1 MRQFKIAGALVLFL
15 GFASCTH
22 KEVVREKVDSREPA
36 ATGLSITPS
45 QEKILAEMISG
56 DSPVKHYRH
65 PMQVRFY
72 TNNDK
77 KYLTETTRKALQEAL
92 FKSLGSDSSEQGLG
106 KIVAGNLKDAI
117 LDNFVK
123 TLRVYK
129 IVNTSLQVDLVFAP
143 TPNRA
148 NDFTSEF
155 ASNQMVNLDEVGSLS
170 SKWDQQEKATTTD
183 SVYKYST
190 LIPDN
195 GRTAAYIGSVATIY
209 IEILDANPKLR
220 LPLPMKNGVKGFV
233 RYRRYY
239 RVPQDLSND
248 MVCGNF
254 TLKATKAGAGVPLFY
269 TVDLY
274 KNFNLKSLIP
284 TAETVEVY
292 PGLIATTNVG
302 RKELLPRGNDGIGK
316 SIPTASI
323 VVSQKKGMGGGD
335 ISFSLQKLV
344 YKAEDRDLII
354 GDSEVDL
361 VKRTGRSF
369 GPAEDTTLTNQ
380 AKFSFLKQCEKPL
393 AKLLNLDLVLSGG
406 SL

>member
-1 MRQFKIAGALVLFL
+1 MRQLKIAGALILSL
-15 GFASCTH
+15 GLASCTH
-22 KEVVREKVDSREPA
+22 KKVVSEAADSREPA
-36 ATGLSITPS
+36 AAGISITPS

-56 DSPVKHYRH
+56 DSPIKPYRH
-65 PMQVRFY
+65 SMQVRFY

-77 KYLTETTRKALQEAL
+77 KYLTETTKKALQEAL
-92 FKSLGSDSSEQGLG
+92 FKSLGSDTSEQGLG

-143 TPNRA
+143 TPNKA
-148 NDFTSEF
+148 GDFTTEF
-155 ASNQMVNLDEVGSLS
+155 ASNQLVNLDEVGSLT
-170 SKWDQQEKATTTD
+170 SKWDQLEKATTTD

-190 LIPDN
+190 LVPDT
-195 GRTAAYIGSVATIY
+195 GRNASYIGGVATIF

-220 LPLPMKNGVKGFV
+220 LPLPLKNGVKGFV

-239 RVPQDLSND
+239 RVPQDLSSE

-254 TLKATKAGAGVPLFY
+254 TLKAAKAGAGVPLFY

-274 KNFNLKSLIP
+274 KNFNLKNLIP

-302 RKELLPRGNDGIGK
+302 RQELLPRGTEGIGK
-316 SIPTASI
+316 SIPTASVI
-323 VVSQKKGMGGGD
+323 VSQKKGLGGD
-335 ISFSLQKLV
+335 VSFSLQKLV
-344 YKAEDRDLII
+344 YKAEDRVLNY
-354 GDSEVDL
+354 GDSEVDI

-369 GPAEDTTLTNQ
+369 GPAEDSTLANQ
-380 AKFSFLKQCEKPL
+380 AKINFLKQCEKPL
-393 AKLLNLDLVLSGG
+393 SKLLNLDFVLPGG